1 MEHKDLHA
9 IYPISWI
16 YESPVFRDF
25 MNASLSKGDDHF
37 YIADFASGEY
47 DRVPSYFVR
56 ELPRLLKED
65 IDPSKKICVYCT
77 DLHALRLD
85 SLLGKLEEEDILAN
99 VRVVK
104 ATLEKMDEEATLRPA
119 MIDFLDGDPETI
131 SWLDEFLIGEQRFPP
146 ECFDIGI
153 LNNDVVGYMHEY
165 YKDYS
170 DARIGLQKVRKLIRE
185 KGLLVVTM
193 PCSLYVVDNVA
204 VLEEVGFKY
213 LQGVDVNLSTGEKT
227 FLEKTVLLDQLSNL
241 GHYTFLIFSRT

>member
-1 MEHKDLHA
+1 MEHKALHS

-16 YESPVFRDF
+16 YESPVVRNFL
-25 MNASLSKGDDHF
+25 NESLSEGDDCF

-47 DRVPSYFVR
+47 DRVPSFFIR
-56 ELPRLLKED
+56 ELPKLMKED
-65 IDPSKKICVYCT
+65 IEPSKKMCVYCT
-77 DLHALRLD
+77 DIHALRLD
-85 SLLGKLEEEDILAN
+85 SLLGKLEEEDILDN
-99 VRVVK
+99 VRVVQ

-119 MIDFLDGDPETI
+119 MIEFLDSNPESI
-131 SWLDEFLIGEQRFPP
+131 SWLDDFLIGEHRFPP

-153 LNNDVVGYMHEY
+153 LNNDIVGYMHEY

-185 KGLLVVTM
+185 KGLLIVTM

-204 VLEEVGFKY
+204 VLEEVGFKF

-227 FLEKTVLLDQLSNL
+227 FLEKTVPLDQLSNL
-241 GHYTFLIFSRT
+241 GHYTFLIFSKT